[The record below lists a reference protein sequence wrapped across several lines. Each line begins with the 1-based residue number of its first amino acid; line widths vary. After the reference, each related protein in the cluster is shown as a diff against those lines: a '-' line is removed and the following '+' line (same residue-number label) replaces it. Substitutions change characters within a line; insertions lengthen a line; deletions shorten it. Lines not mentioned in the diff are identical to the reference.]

1 MNLLSLSQEL
11 VVECGVSGTLT
22 TVAGQSGEMARTIA
36 WIGKAWEEV
45 QLAHDDWFFM
55 RSSNILN
62 PGTTGMQFTSVSGTA
77 SYPLGT
83 GAGTCGIP
91 SANFGKWARGT
102 FRNYPTAV
110 GVAGEI
116 EMTDEF
122 FDVWRD
128 TYMLGA
134 NRSVKTQPVIVAIG
148 PDESICLGPPPAA
161 GYTFTGDYFTA
172 PTVMAVDADTPTG
185 LPVQFH
191 RIILWKAMMLYAGYE
206 SAPEVFQKAAPLY
219 ESAMSRLERIKLP
232 TATPGGALA

>member
-1 MNLLSLSQEL
+1 MNLLSLSQEA

-22 TVAGQSGEMARTIA
+22 TTVAQPANIARVIS

-62 PGTTGMQFTSVSGTA
+62 PGTTGMQFVSVAGQA

-83 GAGTCGIP
+83 GVGTCGVP
-91 SANFGKWARGT
+91 AANFGKWARGA
-102 FRNYPTAV
+102 FRNYTTSV
-110 GVAGEI
+110 GVANEI
-116 EMTDEF
+116 EMRDIF

-128 TYMLGA
+128 SYMLGA
-134 NRSVKTQPVIVAIG
+134 NRSVQTRPMAIALG
-148 PDESICLGPPPAA
+148 PDSSICLGPSPAA

-172 PTVMAVDADTPTG
+172 PTVMVADTDSPTG

-191 RIILWKAMMLYAGYE
+191 RLILYKAMMLYGGYE
-206 SAPEVFQKAAPLY
+206 SAPEVYQKGEGLY
-219 ESAMSRLERIKLP
+219 TPMMARLEVLKLP
-232 TATPGGALA
+232 MVTAGGALA

>member
-1 MNLLSLSQEL
+1 MNLLTLSQEL

-62 PGTTGMQFTSVSGTA
+62 PGTTGMQFASVAGQA

-83 GAGTCGIP
+83 GAGTCGVLA
-91 SANFGKWARGT
+91 ANFGKWARGS
-102 FRNYPTAV
+102 FRNYVTAT
-110 GVAGEI
+110 GVSGEI
-116 EMTDEF
+116 EMGDIS
-122 FDVWRD
+122 FDAWRD
-128 TYMLGA
+128 SYMLGA
-134 NRSVKTQPVIVAIG
+134 MRSVQTRPVAIALG
-148 PDESICLGPPPAA
+148 PDSSICLGPPPVV

-172 PTVMAVDADTPTG
+172 PTVMVADADTPTG

-191 RIILWKAMMLYAGYE
+191 RLILYKAMILYAGYE
-206 SAPEVFQKAAPLY
+206 SAPEVFQKAEPLY
-219 ESAMSRLERIKLP
+219 ESMMARLERLKLP
-232 TATPGGALA
+232 RVTAGRPLA